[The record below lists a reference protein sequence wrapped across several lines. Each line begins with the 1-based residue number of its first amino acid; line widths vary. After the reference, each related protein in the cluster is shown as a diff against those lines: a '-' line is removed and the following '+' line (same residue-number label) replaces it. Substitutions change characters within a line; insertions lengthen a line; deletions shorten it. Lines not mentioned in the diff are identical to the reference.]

1 MNWWQNWSNWMY
13 EIVGRVGD
21 IKLCPFWRKMS
32 DHGRSLVRQ
41 DVPRRSR
48 QSVSSV
54 DEYYSGKIQ
63 SFLVVFIH
71 SYWPFNFECFQCLRL
86 PLSLK
91 YDCTS
96 QTTWRLAV
104 HSLLHVLRLGL
115 PVARLRPDNHDNNV
129 QETMLP
135 LWTEITLAL
144 DEFLFPKR

>member
-1 MNWWQNWSNWMY
+1 MAVHLYGKTCQE
-13 EIVGRVGD
+13 EIVNQSQVLTSIIRVGFSC
-21 IKLCPFWRKMS
+21 IF
-32 DHGRSLVRQ
+32 SLPMTFIQ
-41 DVPRRSR
+41 NDVAT
-48 QSVSSV
+48 
-54 DEYYSGKIQ
+54 
-63 SFLVVFIH
+63 
-71 SYWPFNFECFQCLRL
+71 FQCLRL

-115 PVARLRPDNHDNNV
+115 PMARLRPENQENNINL

-144 DEFLFPKR
+144 DEFLFPKRLEGKLS